1 MDCEGCEYSLYAD
14 TVANNPLFFA
24 TVDQFALEVH
34 LPRSGIR
41 ILVSQPAPERTRIP
55 LYSPVF
61 RCIPYSYSSCS
72 RGALNTLH
80 NTVFPPS
87 CRRIQHVGPP
97 LSQVGA
103 RQCDVPGVRPPACT
117 ATPLRSLPAVW
128 LLRPRRMR
136 LFTEDDA

>member
-14 TVANNPLFFA
+14 TVAHNPLFFA

-61 RCIPYSYSSCS
+61 RCIHCIPIH
-72 RGALNTLH
+72 RVH
-80 NTVFPPS
+80 
-87 CRRIQHVGPP
+87 
-97 LSQVGA
+97 
-103 RQCDVPGVRPPACT
+103 
-117 ATPLRSLPAVW
+117 AV
-128 LLRPRRMR
+128 L
-136 LFTEDDA
+136 